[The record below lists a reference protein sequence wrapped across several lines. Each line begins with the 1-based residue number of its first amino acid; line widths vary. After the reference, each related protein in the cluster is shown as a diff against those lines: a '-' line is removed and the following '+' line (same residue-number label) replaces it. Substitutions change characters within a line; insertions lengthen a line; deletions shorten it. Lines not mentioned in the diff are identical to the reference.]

1 MHREQYKTVQVYEL
15 LKLRDRQ
22 TEKERGRDR
31 KKT

>member
-1 MHREQYKTVQVYEL
+1 MHREQYKTVQVHEL

-22 TEKERGRDR
+22 TKKERGRDR